1 MIRAS
6 QVYPGTAWTDARP
19 AAPSPGSA
27 PQDPTTWF
35 DGHAEPLSLCIG
47 GEVSPCARG
56 LTVEQHAARV
66 LQHLCG
72 EHHAF

>member
-6 QVYPGTAWTDARP
+6 QIHSGTPWTDARP
-19 AAPSPGSA
+19 AAPGSRST

-35 DGHAEPLSLCIG
+35 DGPAEPLGLCIG
-47 GEVSPCARG
+47 GDVSPCARG

-72 EHHAF
+72 ERDAG